1 MANTHFIDNMMGALE
16 SGDFDISKVT
26 QRRKLVKKA
35 VDNTAEKL
43 HHTGGI
49 CRKSYI
55 VNNLWEDFINNPHE
69 FKDIIMDYTS
79 NDKYSNSENSF
90 KNYIDRYKDKV

>member
-1 MANTHFIDNMMGALE
+1 MSTENLYTEL
-16 SGDFDISKVT
+16 
-26 QRRKLVKKA
+26 
-35 VDNTAEKL
+35 
-43 HHTGGI
+43 
-49 CRKSYI
+49 
-55 VNNLWEDFINNPHE
+55 NNLWEDFINNPHE